1 MGWLPGEEKNALA
14 KGNSGMSGLQE
25 SRKTAT
31 EIQKKSPAF
40 STDALRR
47 TWSSDRTVRKMAII
61 LSAWA
66 ILAVV
71 GPCTISH
78 RFGPYYGK
86 IVDADTGAPLGGA
99 VVKASFY
106 TEAYTLGGTRPK
118 FVDALE
124 VMTDARGQFQIPAQ
138 RVWAFRAPHRW
149 DVHADFVIFK
159 PGYGSFPRHKGV
171 SPKFSPGD
179 TLPPDQFVVMKL
191 PRLNMPDEM
200 KGNHLSVLPSD
211 VPPEKTQNFVKE
223 AGESRIVSH
232 SNVVLPG
239 TPPECATPL
248 IPGSK

>member
-1 MGWLPGEEKNALA
+1 
-14 KGNSGMSGLQE
+14 MSGIQE

-31 EIQKKSPAF
+31 EIQKKFPAL
-40 STDALRR
+40 SIETLRR
-47 TWSSDRTVRKMAII
+47 TWSSGRTARRMAII

-71 GPCTISH
+71 GPCTITH
-78 RFGPYYGK
+78 QFGPYYGK

-99 VVKASFY
+99 VVLASFY
-106 TEAYTLGGTRPK
+106 TEAYTPGGTRAK

-124 VMTDARGQFQIPAQ
+124 VMTDAGGQFQIPAQ

-149 DVHADFVIFK
+149 DAHADFVIFK

-200 KGNHLSVLPSD
+200 KGNPLSVLRSD
-211 VPPEKTQNFVKE
+211 VPPEKMQNFVKMTE
-223 AGESRIVSH
+223 ESRIISRATAVH
-232 SNVVLPG
+232 PG
-239 TPPECATPL
+239 IPPECSPPL

>member
-1 MGWLPGEEKNALA
+1 MGRLSGEEKKALE
-14 KGNSGMSGLQE
+14 KGNSGMNGLQE
-25 SRKTAT
+25 SRNTAT
-31 EIQKKSPAF
+31 EEQKKSPAF
-40 STDALRR
+40 GTDALLQ
-47 TWSSDRTVRKMAII
+47 TWISDRTVRKMVII

-71 GPCTISH
+71 GPCTIIH

-86 IVDADTGAPLGGA
+86 TVDADTGLPIEGA
-99 VVKASFY
+99 VVLASFY

-124 VMTDARGQFQIPAQ
+124 VMTDARGEFQIPAQ

-149 DVHADFVIFK
+149 DVHPDFVIFK

-179 TLPPDQFVVMKL
+179 TLPPDQHVVMKL
-191 PRLNMPDEM
+191 PRLNPPDEIRE
-200 KGNHLSVLPSD
+200 NSRSLLPSD
-211 VPPEKTQNFVKE
+211 VPPEKMQNFVKMVK
-223 AGESRIVSH
+223 GNPGVSRTI
-232 SNVVLPG
+232 VVLPG
-239 TPPECATPL
+239 IPPECATPL